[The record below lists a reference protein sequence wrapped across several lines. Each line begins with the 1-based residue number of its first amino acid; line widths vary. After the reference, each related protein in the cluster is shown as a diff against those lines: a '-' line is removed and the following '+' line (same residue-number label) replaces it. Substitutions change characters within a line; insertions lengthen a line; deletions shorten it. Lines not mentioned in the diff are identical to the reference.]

1 MDLDNKTLILF
12 KSFISDIC
20 KVFPEH
26 KECIDT
32 NYSDILESTEITIEE
47 NEIII
52 EFLKNIDEN
61 SNGISNKS
69 IDIFTEELF
78 LIKDISMKAIWY
90 SDISDKTK
98 ENIWK
103 YLQGFCVINISRNSN
118 DKINEVLKSI
128 ESNEKVTDKQT
139 VKEINKI
146 KKINENLKNSNTEEE
161 KNDDKKKQNDI
172 EDLVDN
178 TSIGNLAKE
187 ITENMGFK
195 DGAEPD
201 ISDLMKP
208 ENMMNMFQT
217 INTTLNDKINNKE
230 LDMNNLFGEASGLMN
245 NNDMMKGMMGM
256 ISGMTNNDENSDG
269 PDLSSM
275 MSMFQNMGNQ
285 QQPQQTQ
292 QPSGDQNQQS
302 VQEDNPR
309 QVNEGQ
315 KTTFNDHDGSEV
327 KERLRK
333 KLEKKKL
340 KK

>member
-26 KECIDT
+26 KECIYT
-32 NYSDILESTEITIEE
+32 NYSDILESNEITIDE
-47 NEIII
+47 NETIS
-52 EFLKNIDEN
+52 EFLRNIDEN

-78 LIKDISMKAIWY
+78 LIKDISMKDIWN

-98 ENIWK
+98 DNIWK

-139 VKEINKI
+139 VKEIKKI
-146 KKINENLKNSNTEEE
+146 KKINENLKNSDNKDNKDE
-161 KNDDKKKQNDI
+161 KNDI

-195 DGAEPD
+195 DGSEPD

-256 ISGMTNNDENSDG
+256 ISGMSNSGENSGG

-275 MSMFQNMGNQ
+275 MSMFQNMQQPNNQ
-285 QQPQQTQ
+285 QNNQPN
-292 QPSGDQNQQS
+292 NQQ
-302 VQEDNPR
+302 NTR
-309 QVNEGQ
+309 QSSNKSTGS
-315 KTTFNDHDGSEV
+315 HDPEIV
-327 KERLRK
+327 KERLRN
-333 KLEKKKL
+333 KLNNK
-340 KK
+340 

>member
-32 NYSDILESTEITIEE
+32 NYSDILET

-52 EFLKNIDEN
+52 EGNETISEFLRNIDEN

-78 LIKDISMKAIWY
+78 LIKDISMKAIWN

-139 VKEINKI
+139 VKEIKKI
-146 KKINENLKNSNTEEE
+146 KKINENLKNSGNKEG
-161 KNDDKKKQNDI
+161 KNDKDDKKEKNDI

-195 DGAEPD
+195 DGSEPD

-256 ISGMTNNDENSDG
+256 ISGMSNNEENSG
-269 PDLSSM
+269 APDLSSM
-275 MSMFQNMGNQ
+275 MSMFQNM
-285 QQPQQTQ
+285 QQPNTE
-292 QPSGDQNQQS
+292 SNNQS
-302 VQEDNPR
+302 NTRRASDNS
-309 QVNEGQ
+309 
-315 KTTFNDHDGSEV
+315 TTGSHDPEIV
-327 KERLRK
+327 KERLRN
-333 KLEKKKL
+333 KLNDK
-340 KK
+340 

>member
-26 KECIDT
+26 KESIDT
-32 NYSDILESTEITIEE
+32 NYSDILESNEITIVE
-47 NEIII
+47 NETIS
-52 EFLKNIDEN
+52 EFLRNIDEN

-78 LIKDISMKAIWY
+78 LIKDISMKAIWN

-128 ESNEKVTDKQT
+128 ESNEKVTDRQT

-146 KKINENLKNSNTEEE
+146 KKINENLKNSDNKEE
-161 KNDDKKKQNDI
+161 KNDKKEKNDI

-195 DGAEPD
+195 DGSEPD

-256 ISGMTNNDENSDG
+256 ISGMSNSGENSGG

-275 MSMFQNMGNQ
+275 MSMFQNM
-285 QQPQQTQ
+285 QQPNTQ
-292 QPSGDQNQQS
+292 SNTQENTRQS
-302 VQEDNPR
+302 SNNSTGP
-309 QVNEGQ
+309 
-315 KTTFNDHDGSEV
+315 HDPEIV
-327 KERLRK
+327 KERLRN
-333 KLEKKKL
+333 KLNKNK
-340 KK
+340 

>member
-32 NYSDILESTEITIEE
+32 NYSDILESTEITIDE
-47 NEIII
+47 NETIS
-52 EFLKNIDEN
+52 EFLRNIDEN

-78 LIKDISMKAIWY
+78 LIKDISMKSIWY

-146 KKINENLKNSNTEEE
+146 KKINENLKNSDNEEE
-161 KNDDKKKQNDI
+161 KNGKKEKNDI

-195 DGAEPD
+195 DGSEPD

-256 ISGMTNNDENSDG
+256 ISGMSNSGENSGG

-275 MSMFQNMGNQ
+275 MSMFQNMQQPNNQSNNQ
-285 QQPQQTQ
+285 QNTR
-292 QPSGDQNQQS
+292 QS
-302 VQEDNPR
+302 SNSSTGP
-309 QVNEGQ
+309 
-315 KTTFNDHDGSEV
+315 HDPEIV
-327 KERLRK
+327 KERLRN
-333 KLEKKKL
+333 KLNKNK
-340 KK
+340 

>member
-26 KECIDT
+26 KESIDT
-32 NYSDILESTEITIEE
+32 NYSDILESNEITIVE
-47 NEIII
+47 NETIS
-52 EFLKNIDEN
+52 EFLRNIDEN

-78 LIKDISMKAIWY
+78 LIKDISMKAIWN

-146 KKINENLKNSNTEEE
+146 KKINENLKNSDNEEE
-161 KNDDKKKQNDI
+161 KNGKKEKNDI

-195 DGAEPD
+195 DGSEPD

-256 ISGMTNNDENSDG
+256 ISGMSNSGENSGG

-275 MSMFQNMGNQ
+275 MSMFQNM
-285 QQPQQTQ
+285 QQPNTQ
-292 QPSGDQNQQS
+292 SNTQS
-302 VQEDNPR
+302 NTR
-309 QVNEGQ
+309 QSSNSSTGP
-315 KTTFNDHDGSEV
+315 HDPEIV
-327 KERLRK
+327 KERLRN
-333 KLEKKKL
+333 KLNKNK
-340 KK
+340 

>member
-26 KECIDT
+26 KESIDT
-32 NYSDILESTEITIEE
+32 NYSDILESNEITIVE
-47 NEIII
+47 NETIS
-52 EFLKNIDEN
+52 EFLRNIDEN

-78 LIKDISMKAIWY
+78 LIKDISMKAIWN

-146 KKINENLKNSNTEEE
+146 KKINENLKNSDNEEE
-161 KNDDKKKQNDI
+161 QNDKKEKNDI

-195 DGAEPD
+195 DGSEPD

-256 ISGMTNNDENSDG
+256 ISGMSNSGENSGG

-275 MSMFQNMGNQ
+275 MSMFQNM
-285 QQPQQTQ
+285 QQPNTQ
-292 QPSGDQNQQS
+292 SNTQS
-302 VQEDNPR
+302 NTR
-309 QVNEGQ
+309 QSSNSSTGP
-315 KTTFNDHDGSEV
+315 HDPEIV
-327 KERLRK
+327 KERLRN
-333 KLEKKKL
+333 KLNKNK
-340 KK
+340 

>member
-1 MDLDNKTLILF
+1 M
-12 KSFISDIC
+12 
-20 KVFPEH
+20 
-26 KECIDT
+26 
-32 NYSDILESTEITIEE
+32 
-47 NEIII
+47 
-52 EFLKNIDEN
+52 KNIDEN
-61 SNGISNKS
+61 SNDISNKN

-78 LIKDISMKAIWY
+78 LIKDISMKTIWY
-90 SDISDKTK
+90 SDISGKTK

-139 VKEINKI
+139 VKEIKKI
-146 KKINENLKNSNTEEE
+146 KKINENLKNSNTE
-161 KNDDKKKQNDI
+161 DKNDI

-187 ITENMGFK
+187 ITEKMGFK
-195 DGAEPD
+195 DGSEPD

-256 ISGMTNNDENSDG
+256 ISGMSNNDENNG
-269 PDLSSM
+269 VPDLSGM
-275 MSMFQNMGNQ
+275 MNMFQNMQ
-285 QQPQQTQ
+285 QPNTQQPNTQQPNAQPQQPNTQ
-292 QPSGDQNQQS
+292 TSSN
-302 VQEDNPR
+302 
-309 QVNEGQ
+309 
-315 KTTFNDHDGSEV
+315 KTFDSHDPEIV
-327 KERLRK
+327 KERLRNKLNK
-333 KLEKKKL
+333 K
-340 KK
+340 

>member
-26 KECIDT
+26 KESIDT
-32 NYSDILESTEITIEE
+32 NYSDILESNEITIVE
-47 NEIII
+47 NETIS
-52 EFLKNIDEN
+52 EFLRNIDEN

-78 LIKDISMKAIWY
+78 LIKDISMKAIWN

-146 KKINENLKNSNTEEE
+146 KKINENLKNSDNKEE
-161 KNDDKKKQNDI
+161 KNDKKEKNDI

-195 DGAEPD
+195 DGSEPD

-256 ISGMTNNDENSDG
+256 ISGMSNSGENSGG

-275 MSMFQNMGNQ
+275 MSMFQNM
-285 QQPQQTQ
+285 QQPNTQ
-292 QPSGDQNQQS
+292 SNTQENTRQS
-302 VQEDNPR
+302 SNNSTGPHNP
-309 QVNEGQ
+309 EI
-315 KTTFNDHDGSEV
+315 V
-327 KERLRK
+327 KERLRN
-333 KLEKKKL
+333 KLNKNK
-340 KK
+340 

>member
-32 NYSDILESTEITIEE
+32 NYSDILESNEITIDE
-47 NEIII
+47 NETIS
-52 EFLKNIDEN
+52 EFLRNIDEN

-78 LIKDISMKAIWY
+78 LIKDISMKDIWN

-98 ENIWK
+98 DNIWK

-139 VKEINKI
+139 VKEIKKI
-146 KKINENLKNSNTEEE
+146 KKINENLKNSDNKDNKDE
-161 KNDDKKKQNDI
+161 KNDI

-195 DGAEPD
+195 DGSEPD

-256 ISGMTNNDENSDG
+256 ISGMSNSGENSGG

-275 MSMFQNMGNQ
+275 MSMFQNMQQPNNQ
-285 QQPQQTQ
+285 QNNQPN
-292 QPSGDQNQQS
+292 NQQ
-302 VQEDNPR
+302 NTR
-309 QVNEGQ
+309 QSSNKSTGS
-315 KTTFNDHDGSEV
+315 HDPEIV
-327 KERLRK
+327 KERLRN
-333 KLEKKKL
+333 KLNNK
-340 KK
+340 

>member
-32 NYSDILESTEITIEE
+32 NYSDILESNEITIEE
-47 NEIII
+47 NETIS
-52 EFLKNIDEN
+52 EFLRNIDEN

-78 LIKDISMKAIWY
+78 LIKDISMKEIWY

-139 VKEINKI
+139 VKEIKKI
-146 KKINENLKNSNTEEE
+146 KKINENLKNSDNI
-161 KNDDKKKQNDI
+161 DDKDKKEKNDI

-195 DGAEPD
+195 DGSEPD

-256 ISGMTNNDENSDG
+256 ISGMSNSGENSGG

-275 MSMFQNMGNQ
+275 MSMFQNMQQPNTQPNNQSNNQSNNQ
-285 QQPQQTQ
+285 QNTRHSSNNSTGP
-292 QPSGDQNQQS
+292 
-302 VQEDNPR
+302 
-309 QVNEGQ
+309 
-315 KTTFNDHDGSEV
+315 HDPEIV
-327 KERLRK
+327 KERLRNKLNK
-333 KLEKKKL
+333 K
-340 KK
+340 